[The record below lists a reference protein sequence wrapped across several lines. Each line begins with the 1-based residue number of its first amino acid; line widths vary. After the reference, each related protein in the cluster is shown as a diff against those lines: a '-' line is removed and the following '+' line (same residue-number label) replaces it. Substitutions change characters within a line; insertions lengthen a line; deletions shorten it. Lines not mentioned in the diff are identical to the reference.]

1 MNIET
6 VKQWFI
12 KADND
17 LKTAKDELNTDA
29 PATDTVCFHAQ
40 QCVEKYLKGFLAFH
54 DQEIKKTHNL
64 TVILMDCIHV
74 NTSFA
79 ELSAKQVDILTP
91 HATVLR
97 YPDDFYL
104 PPVEEAQHAVQ
115 LSEDVKQFVLD
126 TLHKQGFTVDE
137 KQPQNK
143 DDESSIDSFDDQT
156 QTASGPAA

>member
-1 MNIET
+1 MNVET

-17 LKTAKDELNTDA
+17 LKTGQDELNTDH

-40 QCVEKYLKGFLAFH
+40 QGVEKYLKGFLAFH

-64 TVILMDCIHV
+64 SAILADCLRID
-74 NTSFA
+74 TSFA
-79 ELSAKQVDILTP
+79 ELTAKQVDVLTP

-104 PPVEEAQHAVQ
+104 PPVEEAQDA
-115 LSEDVKQFVLD
+115 LRLAADVKRFVLNRLQ
-126 TLHKQGFTVDE
+126 TQGFTRNAA
-137 KQPQNK
+137 QP
-143 DDESSIDSFDDQT
+143 E
-156 QTASGPAA
+156 